1 MVSIMIHMA
10 KHRLV
15 VWITW
20 ELLVMDLDDQ
30 LSLGPLF
37 LTDRKCRTC
46 GKEKNLIDGFYKK
59 GPGMNPSSYS
69 TELKGMQQLREF

>member
-1 MVSIMIHMA
+1 
-10 KHRLV
+10 
-15 VWITW
+15 
-20 ELLVMDLDDQ
+20 MDLDDQ

-46 GKEKNLIDGFYKK
+46 GAVKNLIDGFYKK

-69 TELKGMQQLREF
+69 TECKVCSIKRVLRRRKNKDRSPDNY

>member
-1 MVSIMIHMA
+1 MVSV
-10 KHRLV
+10 KNDPYGNHRWWYGLHV
-15 VWITW
+15 

-46 GKEKNLIDGFYKK
+46 GEEKTLIDGFYKK
-59 GPGMNPSSYS
+59 GSWYDSIM
-69 TELKGMQQLREF
+69 LLL

>member
-1 MVSIMIHMA
+1 
-10 KHRLV
+10 
-15 VWITW
+15 
-20 ELLVMDLDDQ
+20 MDLDDQ

-46 GKEKNLIDGFYKK
+46 GVVKNLIDGFYKK

-69 TELKGMQQLREF
+69 TECKVCAVKRVLRRRRDKIKSPDNYYPDW